1 MSAENTHFDAHS
13 GLSRTIDELPA
24 RELLS
29 HVEQELTVLV
39 ADVDGEASDFLKEA
53 RFFVRDTVLHQL
65 FGGLPPA
72 QVRQRRWIVS
82 FVEELKQW
90 NLERR
95 SQPLESF
102 E

>member
-1 MSAENTHFDAHS
+1 MSANNTHVDTHS
-13 GLSRTIDELPA
+13 GPSQTIDELPA

-39 ADVDGEASDFLKEA
+39 ADVDSEPSDFLKES
-53 RFFVRDTVLHQL
+53 RFLVRHTVLHQL
-65 FGGLPPA
+65 FGGLAPA

>member
-1 MSAENTHFDAHS
+1 MSVDNPHINAHPGPS
-13 GLSRTIDELPA
+13 KTIDELPA

-29 HVEQELTVLV
+29 HVQQELTVLV
-39 ADVDGEASDFLKEA
+39 ADVDSEPSDFVKEA
-53 RFFVRDTVLHQL
+53 RFFVRHTILHQL
-65 FGGLPPA
+65 FGGLAPA

-82 FVEELKQW
+82 FVEKLKQW

-95 SQPLESF
+95 SQPLKSF